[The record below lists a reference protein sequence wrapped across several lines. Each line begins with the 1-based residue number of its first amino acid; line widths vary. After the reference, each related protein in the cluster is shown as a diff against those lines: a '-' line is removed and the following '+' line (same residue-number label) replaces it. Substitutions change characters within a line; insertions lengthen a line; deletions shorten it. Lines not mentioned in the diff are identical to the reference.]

1 MTPERLRAM
10 TSTGFFPESQLAN
23 FLLDGLRGTEIG
35 PPRTTRLV
43 CRQFQSDSVNSSIRW
58 IMRNSSEQLNR
69 CGKVAEIDISAD
81 PSSLPI
87 PDGSTD
93 FVIPRTSGNTYLTV
107 SARLRNG
114 CELYAMTGYI
124 FVVVPKH
131 DALTSDRTRP
141 VTSIQELI
149 IRRNSGSEAAP
160 SQPAT
165 RHRTVFLP
173 ELFFEIEGWFN

>member
-1 MTPERLRAM
+1 MVAP
-10 TSTGFFPESQLAN
+10 TSSFT
-23 FLLDGLRGTEIG
+23 
-35 PPRTTRLV
+35 
-43 CRQFQSDSVNSSIRW
+43 
-58 IMRNSSEQLNR
+58 
-69 CGKVAEIDISAD
+69 
-81 PSSLPI
+81 
-87 PDGSTD
+87 
-93 FVIPRTSGNTYLTV
+93 RTSGNTYLTV

-131 DALTSDRTRP
+131 DALPSDRTRP

-173 ELFFEIEGWFN
+173 ELFFEVEGWFN